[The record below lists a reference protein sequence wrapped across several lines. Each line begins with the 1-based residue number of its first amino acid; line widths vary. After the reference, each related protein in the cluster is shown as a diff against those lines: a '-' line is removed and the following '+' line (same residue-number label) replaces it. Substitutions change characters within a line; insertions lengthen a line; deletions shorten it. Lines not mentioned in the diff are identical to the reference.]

1 MSGKI
6 FQGGYMIW
14 ILFLYSLNVSTRID
28 SVIIYPD
35 RALVS
40 RAASVYLD
48 KSIDLVFSDLPGL
61 LDDHTVK
68 IKSPGLKVG
77 EVQVTKGYTKEPHP
91 RVKELQLKIKEL
103 ELRDRR
109 LNDENA
115 VLKEKEKFLVA
126 LATGANDV
134 ISKEIYTGKVAPQ
147 SWQQGLKF
155 MVDGLLDTKAR
166 IVAIELEKN
175 EIKELIEAL
184 QKELNDV
191 RAIEENRKIISFDVH
206 PEKPGTYAI
215 RLEYLVAGAHWR
227 TYYELRANPS
237 DQKILVAYHG
247 KIAQRTAEDW
257 DKVKIVLST
266 ARPASGQPPSY
277 GPWYIY
283 SYVPPMKSGR
293 QEEYEMA
300 SQIAAPKPVTGE
312 ISIPGEAPAIE
323 AGMSIWYPLPGRHTL
338 KSGEPEK
345 KLLISESNLTAAFE
359 YFMLPRIEQTAFS
372 TGRMT
377 NNSEY
382 LFLAGDAN
390 TYVGDDYTGKTYLNS
405 VAPGESTVVS
415 FGVDERVK
423 VNRKL
428 IKSKVSSGGLFKSTK
443 KYELSFE
450 NSIRN
455 FHSKD
460 ITCMIVDQ
468 VPVSQNPDIKVS
480 DIKFNPKPTEENKE
494 QGIYY
499 WRIDLA
505 QGQEIKITVSFTVE
519 APEKVTIQN
528 LMY

>member
-1 MSGKI
+1 MLL
-6 FQGGYMIW
+6 
-14 ILFLYSLNVSTRID
+14 ILFLYSLNVTTRID

-40 RAASVYLD
+40 RTASIYLD
-48 KSIDLVFSDLPGL
+48 KAVDLVFSDLPGL
-61 LDDHTVK
+61 LDDNAIK

-77 EVQVTKGYTKEPHP
+77 EVQITRGYTKEPHP
-91 RVKELQLKIKEL
+91 RVKELQAKIKEL
-103 ELRDRR
+103 ELKDRR
-109 LNDENA
+109 LNDENN
-115 VLKEKEKFLVA
+115 VLKEKEKFLVSI
-126 LATGANDV
+126 ATGASDV

-147 SWQQGLKF
+147 SWQQGLQF
-155 MVDGLLDTKAR
+155 MVDGLLQTKAR
-166 IVAIELEKN
+166 IVAIELEKA
-175 EIKELIEAL
+175 EIQEKIQAL
-184 QKELNDV
+184 QTELNDV
-191 RAIEENRKIISFDVH
+191 RAVEENRKVISFDVH
-206 PEKPGTYAI
+206 PEKAGTYTL
-215 RLEYLVAGAHWR
+215 RLEYLVSGAHWR

-237 DQKILVAYHG
+237 EKKIMIAYYG
-247 KIAQRTAEDW
+247 KIAQKTAEDW
-257 DKVKIVLST
+257 ENVKIVLST

-283 SYVPPMKSGR
+283 SYVPPMKAGR
-293 QEEYEMA
+293 MEEYEMA
-300 SQIAAPKPVTGE
+300 KQIAAPAPVSGE
-312 ISIPGEAPAIE
+312 ISIPTEAPVVE

-338 KSGEPEK
+338 KSGDPEK
-345 KLLISESNLTAAFE
+345 KLLVSESDLAATFE
-359 YFMLPRIEQTAFS
+359 YFILPRIEQMAFS

-390 TYVGDDYTGKTYLNS
+390 TYVGDDFTGKTYLNS

-428 IKSKVSSGGLFKSTK
+428 IKSKVSSGGIFKTTK

-455 FHSKD
+455 FHTKD

-468 VPVSQNPDIKVS
+468 VPVSQNPDIKVG

-499 WRIDLA
+499 WRLDLT
-505 QGQEIKITVSFTVE
+505 QGQEAKITVSFTVE